1 MIPYQKIRTFVI
13 TTMVVRYG
21 RPFFTLCNSPN
32 FGFIR
37 YEKSPQVSGH
47 DK

>member
-1 MIPYQKIRTFVI
+1 MIQYQKIRTFVI
-13 TTMVVRYG
+13 TTMVVRHG
-21 RPFFTLCNSPN
+21 RPYFILWNSPN

-37 YEKSPQVSGH
+37 YENGPQVSGH